1 MIKKLFILLSLTRGT
16 DRNRLILLIFFLLL
30 LSILE
35 TIGVGIIIPLLGI
48 LINEELVKNS
58 EYGLIYYN
66 FVENFS
72 IVENSNNRMIIVSSI
87 ITIFFFFFK
96 FLFIIFTTY
105 FQQYF
110 LFSFN
115 QNLSERLIK
124 SFANKDLNF
133 HIKINSSEMISD
145 LIEEVNETISVYSA
159 YIIVFTEFV
168 IFIFVSMILLYSIKL
183 QGAGLLLLFSAV
195 GYLIL
200 LFTKKQL
207 INLGKIR
214 QLYYSERFN
223 SARDLFTSIK
233 EIKILGVESFFIEK
247 FNLNNKILN
256 KTSVPKRVYTIIPRS
271 VLEFVAVTAIFS
283 ILAFLTYKNENKVDE
298 TIFILGIFVAASV
311 KLFPSISKIITSSQ
325 TIKFCDVALNKISQY
340 LENKKLI
347 IEDDKIN
354 SIDNINFEDEIV
366 LKIKKFIYPE
376 TDKIILENKT
386 IKIRKNQCIGI
397 YGSSG
402 IGKSTLVDIIMG
414 LQPLDNKENLITVD
428 KIDIGNSF
436 KNWRKK
442 FGYVGQNTY
451 FLNDTIENNVAFGR
465 SPANINHDL
474 ILDALKKANILD
486 FINDFPKKTKSMLG
500 EGGLNFSGGQR
511 QRLGIARAL
520 YQDPE
525 ILVFD
530 EATSSLDLK
539 TEKLIMDTISLYKG
553 FKTMIIISH
562 RIENLSFC
570 DEIIKLNDKN

>member
-1 MIKKLFILLSLTRGT
+1 
-16 DRNRLILLIFFLLL
+16 
-30 LSILE
+30 
-35 TIGVGIIIPLLGI
+35 
-48 LINEELVKNS
+48 
-58 EYGLIYYN
+58 
-66 FVENFS
+66 
-72 IVENSNNRMIIVSSI
+72 
-87 ITIFFFFFK
+87 
-96 FLFIIFTTY
+96 
-105 FQQYF
+105 
-110 LFSFN
+110 
-115 QNLSERLIK
+115 
-124 SFANKDLNF
+124 
-133 HIKINSSEMISD
+133 MISD

-159 YIIVFTEFV
+159 YITVFTEFV

-183 QGAGLLLLFSAV
+183 QGAGLLLLFSAI

-214 QLYYSERFN
+214 QLHYSERFN

-233 EIKILGVESFFIEK
+233 EIKIFGVENFFLEK

-271 VLEFVAVTAIFS
+271 VLEFIAVTAIFS
-283 ILAFLTYKNENKVDE
+283 ILAFLTHKNENKVDE
-298 TIFILGIFVAASV
+298 TILILGIFVAAAT
-311 KLFPSISKIITSSQ
+311 KIFPSISKIITSFQ
-325 TIKFCDVALNKISQY
+325 TIKFGDVALNKISQY
-340 LENKKLI
+340 LENRKLI
-347 IEDDKIN
+347 IEDDNFN
-354 SIDNINFEDEIV
+354 SVDNINFEDEIV

-376 TDKIILENKT
+376 TNKIILENKI

-414 LQPLDNKENLITVD
+414 LQPFYNKENQMTVD
-428 KIDIGNSF
+428 KIDITNSL

-465 SPANINHDL
+465 SPININQDL
-474 ILDALKKANILD
+474 IVDALKKANILD
-486 FINDFPKKTKSMLG
+486 FVNSFPKKTKSILG

-511 QRLGIARAL
+511 QRLGIARAI

-530 EATSSLDLK
+530 EATNSLDLK
-539 TEKLIMDTISLYKG
+539 TEKLIMDTIELYKG